1 MNIYVFGAGG
11 HSKVVISTLL
21 VCGYKIEGIYDDDPT
36 KQNKKILGISVIG
49 TIKDA
54 LLNEKNK
61 TGILAIGDNKT
72 RKKLFQVLKN
82 WKWVTVIHPKAYVDI
97 SVTIGEGTVVFAG
110 SIIQADANIGL
121 HVITNTG
128 AIVEHDCIIGDFCH
142 IAPGSKL
149 GGGVQIREGA
159 LIGIGANILPGVKIG
174 AWSIVGAGSVV
185 IEDVPDNVIVA
196 GVPAK
201 IIKRL

>member
-1 MNIYVFGAGG
+1 MKVYVFGAGG

-21 VCGYKIEGIYDDDPT
+21 ACGHKIKGIYDDDLT
-36 KQNKKILGISVIG
+36 KQNKTLLGIPVIG

-54 LLNEKNK
+54 LSEKNK
-61 TGILAIGDNKT
+61 AGILAIGDNKT
-72 RKKLFQVLKN
+72 RKELSQVLKN
-82 WKWVTVIHPKAYVDI
+82 WKWVTVIHPRAYVDA

-110 SIIQADANIGL
+110 SIIQPDANIGL
-121 HVITNTG
+121 HVIINTG
-128 AIVEHDCIIGDFCH
+128 AIVEHDCTIGDFCH

-149 GGGVQIREGA
+149 GGGVQVGEGA
-159 LIGIGANILPGVKIG
+159 LIGIGANILPGVNIG

-185 IEDVPDNVIVA
+185 IEDVPDNAVVA

-201 IIKRL
+201 IIRGV